1 MSERLVFSGRENDK
15 DAKYH
20 CSRLIRRLDLE
31 AVALLVQNLKND
43 ISRFSQ
49 RANQSDLAKTY
60 QSITANFKHVIGS
73 SLSYTTLQDCLTY
86 RRLHKA
92 TSVND
97 LLNPWIS

>member
-1 MSERLVFSGRENDK
+1 VFSGRENDK